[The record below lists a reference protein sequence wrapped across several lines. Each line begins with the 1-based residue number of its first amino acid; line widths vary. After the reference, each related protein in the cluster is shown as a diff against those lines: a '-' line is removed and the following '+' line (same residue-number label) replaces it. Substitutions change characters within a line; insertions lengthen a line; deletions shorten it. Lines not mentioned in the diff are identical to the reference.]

1 MFGGS
6 LNLAQPRLMGKKT
19 AWGGPR
25 DMRVKPG
32 GAVISIIAAGITTTD
47 TVVPGAQFLKL
58 FTIDHSTLDDCTTC
72 DGGVDSFLLQHGN

>member
-6 LNLAQPRLMGKKT
+6 LNLAQPRLMGRAEGYARETGWRSHKHNSMP
-19 AWGGPR
+19 APPR
-25 DMRVKPG
+25 
-32 GAVISIIAAGITTTD
+32 AGITTTD

-72 DGGVDSFLLQHGN
+72 DGGVDSFPLQHGN